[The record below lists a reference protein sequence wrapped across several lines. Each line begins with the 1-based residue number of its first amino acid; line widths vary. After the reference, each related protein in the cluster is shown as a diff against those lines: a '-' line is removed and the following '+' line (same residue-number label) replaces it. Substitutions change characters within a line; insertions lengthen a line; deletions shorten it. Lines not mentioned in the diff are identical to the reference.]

1 MDGFDQNDNQTSM
14 GSGGNSGAGATGA
27 GSVFDAFKG
36 AGQPTHGGTQES
48 AGGQSEPG
56 SGSTQAQQAHAE
68 LKAWGAQ
75 LSKELKENK
84 DAVKAL
90 AKFEDISGL
99 ASSYLELEKKLG
111 TMAAIPGEK
120 ADKEELE
127 SFYRKLGKPEA
138 AQKYTFKQESE
149 AEKSFAQAAF
159 DAHLSD
165 AQAKAMYDFVVKAG
179 EGQQQQYKE
188 LLKRQAQESDALLKK
203 EYGNLFEAK
212 MGNYTNA
219 LKLFGNDEVF
229 KYMEETGVAYNPSFV
244 RMFVKIGEALTESRT
259 ALGGSTGGQTGVK
272 EVSKGGTF
280 SFF

>member
-1 MDGFDQNDNQTSM
+1 MGAFDQNDNQTSM
-14 GSGGNSGAGATGA
+14 GSSGSSGAGVTGA
-27 GSVFDAFKG
+27 GSVYDAFKS
-36 AGQPTHGGTQES
+36 AGQGTQGS
-48 AGGQSEPG
+48 TKTAAGGQPG
-56 SGSTQAQQAHAE
+56 SDTGSTQAPPAQTE

-90 AKFEDISGL
+90 AKFEDITGL

-111 TMAAIPGEK
+111 TMASIPGEK
-120 ADKEELE
+120 ASKEELE
-127 SFYRKLGKPEA
+127 AFYRKLGKPEA
-138 AQKYTFKQESE
+138 AQKYAFKQDTE

-165 AQAKAMYDFVVKAG
+165 AQAKAIYDFVVKAG
-179 EGQQQQYKE
+179 EGQQQLYKE
-188 LLKRQAQESDALLKK
+188 MLKKQAQESDALLKK

-212 MGNYTNA
+212 TRSYTNA
-219 LKLFGNDEVF
+219 LKLFGDDAVF
-229 KYMEETGVAYNPSFV
+229 KYMEETGIAYNPSFV
-244 RMFVKIGEALTESRT
+244 RMFVKIGEALGESRT
-259 ALGGSTGGQTGVK
+259 AIGSTAGSQTGVK

>member
-1 MDGFDQNDNQTSM
+1 MDGLDQNDNQTSM
-14 GSGGNSGAGATGA
+14 GSGGSSGAGSTGA

-36 AGQPTHGGTQES
+36 VGQPTQGSTQEPT
-48 AGGQSEPG
+48 GGQSESG
-56 SGSTQAQQAHAE
+56 TGSTQAQQAHAE

-99 ASSYLELEKKLG
+99 ANSYLELEKKLG

-120 ADKEELE
+120 ASKEERE
-127 SFYRKLGKPEA
+127 AFYRKLGKPEA
-138 AQKYTFKQESE
+138 VQKYTFNQGSE
-149 AEKSFAQAAF
+149 AEKGFAQAAF

-179 EGQQQQYKE
+179 RGQRQHYAE
-188 LLKRQAQESDALLKK
+188 LLKQQSQECDALLKK

-219 LKLFGNDEVF
+219 LKLFGSDEVF
-229 KYMEETGVAYNPSFV
+229 KYMEETGVAFNPSFV
-244 RMFVKIGEALTESRT
+244 RMFVKIGEALAESRT
-259 ALGGSTGGQTGVK
+259 ALGSGAGSQTGIK